1 MEWVVILQGKEIVL
15 EDLLQV
21 FLVYPLHIIGWYDI
35 ELMMALKMI
44 YARDQKGVLID
55 PSHLIEY

>member
-21 FLVYPLHIIGWYDI
+21 FLVDLLHIMRWYDM
-35 ELMMALKMI
+35 ELMMAWKMI